1 MEKLIN
7 SDMNA
12 SPTML
17 ATKTFNNIIEQV
29 QTSSLNFH
37 LQISPFSAVIS
48 IKKSLIKDRFG
59 NVILPPPRHASSENI
74 AVILEKNVQL
84 ENELDDLTKKYELA
98 IVDYENAHKLLKSA
112 EKHQQEVKVKV
123 EKASSDNENLL
134 KAEIENLKSEIKDR
148 DNEIVYL
155 QKSRKS
161 AEEVSKKLNRTV
173 QENKVRFENEKRQLI
188 KEHKAEVKSWKRELG
203 KVNSKVVKLEKL
215 KETANASEDP
225 TVNQSLKPE
234 PIHSDFD
241 ILTLSSLCDAADDN
255 LEDCKPGSDDNTVA
269 SAWPSSTLR
278 GSSRPSSPLSDP
290 TSDSPRKH
298 PITSLHENQTWVENH
313 ALENK
318 KVKRKS
324 LLSEEVQEVL
334 RNDKFDFAKLVE
346 AVRNNPLPSDLL
358 EIDDEE
364 IDNYSNYNYEEYPD
378 EYRSI
383 HDATD
388 EEIENDD
395 TEYKC
400 SN

>member
-155 QKSRKS
+155 QKSRKA

-173 QENKVRFENEKRQLI
+173 QENKVSFENEKRQLI
-188 KEHKAEVKSWKRELG
+188 NEHKAEVKSWKRELG

-290 TSDSPRKH
+290 ISDSPLL
-298 PITSLHENQTWVENH
+298 TCSENQIGVENH
-313 ALENK
+313 SLENK

-378 EYRSI
+378 EYRSFY
-383 HDATD
+383 DATD

-395 TEYKC
+395 TAYKC